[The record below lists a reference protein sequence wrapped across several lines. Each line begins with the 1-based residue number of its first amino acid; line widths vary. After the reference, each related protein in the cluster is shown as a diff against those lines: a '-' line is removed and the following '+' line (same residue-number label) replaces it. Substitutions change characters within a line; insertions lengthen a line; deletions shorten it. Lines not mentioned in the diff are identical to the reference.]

1 MREKI
6 QKFGSFMSGMIMPNL
21 GAFLAWGLLTALF
34 IPTGWLPNEDL
45 SSMVGPAII
54 YLLPILI
61 AYTGGNMVH
70 GRRGAV
76 MGSIM
81 AVGVI
86 VGTSIPMFLGAMI
99 VGPLAAWIIK
109 KFDQAIEGKIKAG
122 FEMLVNMFSA
132 GIIGVLLMVIAY
144 LVIGPAVTFLSDGIG
159 NIVGWVVDNGLL
171 FFVSILV
178 EPAKVLFLNNAINH
192 GVFTPLGANEVLEAG
207 KSIFFMIETNP
218 GPGLGILLAFWFAG
232 KGLAKESAP
241 GSIVIHFFGGIHEI
255 YFPYILMKPKLI
267 LAAIAGGM
275 TGVGL
280 NSLFGNGLVAAPS
293 PGSIFAYILVT
304 PRGGLFTVLLAV
316 LASAAV
322 SFVVAY
328 ILLKADKDK
337 EGDLE
342 KATSEMEALKGK
354 TSSVASTLKKA
365 VNQYVIFAC
374 DAGMGSS
381 AMGASLVRDKF
392 KKAGLDIKVD
402 NVAVRDLKD
411 HKPTIVVTQ
420 KTFKDQVEKYAP
432 GATIITVDNFI
443 NSPEYD
449 KLVNSLK

>member
-1 MREKI
+1 MRQKI

-34 IPTGWLPNEDL
+34 IPTGWLPNEAL
-45 SSMVGPAII
+45 SSMVGPAIL

-61 AYTGGNMVH
+61 AFTGGKMVADH
-70 GRRGAV
+70 RGGV
-76 MGSIM
+76 MGAIM
-81 AVGVI
+81 AMGVI
-86 VGTSIPMFLGAMI
+86 VGTTIPMFLGAMI
-99 VGPLAAWIIK
+99 VGPLGGWVIK
-109 KFDQAIEGKIKAG
+109 KFDEAVDGKIKPG

-132 GIIGVLLMVIAY
+132 GIIGVILMVIAY
-144 LVIGPAVTFLSDGIG
+144 YVIGPVVVALTDVIG
-159 NIVGWVVDNGLL
+159 NGVGAIVDAGLL

-192 GVFTPLGANEVLEAG
+192 GVFSPLGAQEVLENG

-218 GPGLGILLAFWFAG
+218 GPGLGILLAFWLAG

-241 GSIVIHFFGGIHEI
+241 GSIIIHFFGGIHEI

-280 NSLFGNGLVAAPS
+280 NSIFNNGLVAPPS

-304 PRGGLFTVLLAV
+304 PKGGLFTVLLAI

-322 SFVVAY
+322 AFAVAY
-328 ILLKADKDK
+328 VLLKADNSED
-337 EGDLE
+337 GDLVA
-342 KATSEMEALKGK
+342 ATAEMEELKGK
-354 TSSVASTLKKA
+354 KSSVAGTITKDQTNWI
-365 VNQYVIFAC
+365 VFAC

-381 AMGASLVRDKF
+381 AMGASLLKDKV
-392 KKAGLDIKVD
+392 KKAGVDVKVTNTAIKDIPKG
-402 NVAVRDLKD
+402 A
-411 HKPTIVVTQ
+411 TIVVTQ
-420 KTFKDQVEKYAP
+420 TSLKASAAAAAP
-432 GATIITVDNFI
+432 QATIVTVDNFL
-443 NSPEYD
+443 SAPEYD
-449 KLVNSLK
+449 ELVNSLK